1 LQTKKFQLMWKLWR
15 KSMGKKWWILVLT
28 TTLLLIV
35 GGCSAVFLT
44 GGVYDLESMKKMTF
58 ASTLYDKQNKKVVQL
73 GDTHFEYVKLEDIKS
88 DLLIQ
93 TFVAVEDRRFYSH
106 NGVDWKSIGRATV
119 RNLLAGGAVEG
130 GGTITMQVARNTILN
145 NRDKELSRKLKE
157 SLIAWNLE
165 RHYTKDEILEA
176 YLNYIYLGNQV
187 RGVKMAAKI
196 YFDKDITKEELE
208 PHEIAL
214 LAGLPKAPGSYNPY
228 LHPKKAKDRRDTI
241 LDVMEDTELITKE
254 QNKKYQK
261 KGLGVNRKYL
271 SKYKKNNE
279 YAAYVDMVID
289 EAAERYGMDEQ
300 ELTSGAYKI
309 YTGLIPSAQ
318 KSLEDTLKNHPLLKS
333 HSGLDAGATIIDPKT
348 GEIAAV
354 GGGRNYLSGYLNRA
368 LLPKQPGS
376 SIKPISV
383 YAPAVEEKGY
393 TEYSQVLDAPITVNG
408 WSPQNYSRTFSGW
421 VPLRTVAA
429 KSLNAATVRLLHEVV
444 GVKTGAEYA
453 QKMGLPIKR
462 EDRYLAPL
470 ALGGLTEGVN
480 TVQMA
485 GAYSTFANDGKM
497 ITPHTIRKLESW
509 DGDEIKPKK
518 EPEERKVFS
527 PQTARVMTK
536 ILKHVVDGGTGQK
549 ARISGWEVAGKTGT
563 TQNYK
568 EAWFVGYTPRFVMAT
583 MVYND
588 KGSHVRL
595 SGGDYPAQIFHQVM
609 TEVHSKLKPVH
620 FEEPKSTNKS
630 PSSPGSKSPGWD
642 PNPGRSSP
650 SPGPGTQPPD
660 SKPNQPNPGDGNTGG
675 NPSPPPP
682 DNGGDSGG
690 DGGGNTGGDTGGGGG
705 SGDSGGD
712 TGGGGGNGGDGGGNT
727 GGDGGNDVGENMR
740 RNDEDAGDD
749 PPHHAKA

>member
-1 LQTKKFQLMWKLWR
+1 MRQLQLMWKLWR
-15 KSMGKKWWILVLT
+15 KSMGKKWWFLVLT
-28 TTLLLIV
+28 TSLLLIA

-44 GGVYDLESMKKMTF
+44 GGVYDLESMKKMNF
-58 ASTLYDKQNKKVVQL
+58 ASTLYDRQNKKVVQL

-93 TFVAVEDRRFYSH
+93 TFVAVEDRRFYKH

-119 RNLLAGGAVEG
+119 RNLLAMGAVEG
-130 GGTITMQVARNTILN
+130 GGTITMQVARNAILQD
-145 NRDKELSRKLKE
+145 RDKELSRKIKE

-165 RHYTKDEILEA
+165 RRYTKDEILEA

-241 LDVMEDTELITKE
+241 LDVMEETGLISKAE
-254 QNKKYQK
+254 NKKYQK

-271 SKYKKNNE
+271 SKYKKNNQ

-318 KSLEDTLKNHPLLKS
+318 KTLENTLKNDPLLKA
-333 HSGLDAGATIIDPKT
+333 HSGLDAGATIIDPKN
-348 GEIAAV
+348 GEIVAV

-393 TEYSQVLDAPITVNG
+393 TEYTRVLDAPITVNG
-408 WSPQNYSRTFSGW
+408 WSPQNYSRTYSGW

-453 QKMGLPIKR
+453 KKMGLPIKK

-485 GAYSTFANDGKM
+485 GAYSAFANDGK
-497 ITPHTIRKLESW
+497 IIEPHTIRKIEAW
-509 DGDEIKPKK
+509 DGDEVKPKK
-518 EPEERKVFS
+518 EPEQRKVFS
-527 PQTARVMTK
+527 PQTARIMTK
-536 ILKHVVDGGTGQK
+536 ILKFVVEGGTGQN
-549 ARISGWEVAGKTGT
+549 ARIPGWEVAGKTGT

-568 EAWFVGYTPRFVMAT
+568 EAWFVGYTPRYVMAT

-588 KGSHVRL
+588 KGSRVQL
-595 SGGDYPAQIFHQVM
+595 SGGDYPARIFHKVM
-609 TEVHSKLKPVH
+609 SEIHAGLKPKS
-620 FEEPKSTNKS
+620 FEGPTKKG
-630 PSSPGSKSPGWD
+630 PSIPESDGPSW
-642 PNPGRSSP
+642 NPGP
-650 SPGPGTQPPD
+650 EKPHTPGPGTQPPD
-660 SKPNQPNPGDGNTGG
+660 SRPQPNPGRGNNGGDNTSPPPHPGGNNGEGGG
-675 NPSPPPP
+675 NP
-682 DNGGDSGG
+682 G
-690 DGGGNTGGDTGGGGG
+690 GGGNGGGETGGGNPGG
-705 SGDSGGD
+705 GGNGGGETGGGNPGGGGNGGGN
-712 TGGGGGNGGDGGGNT
+712 TGGGGGNGI
-727 GGDGGNDVGENMR
+727 GEN
-740 RNDEDAGDD
+740 
-749 PPHHAKA
+749 